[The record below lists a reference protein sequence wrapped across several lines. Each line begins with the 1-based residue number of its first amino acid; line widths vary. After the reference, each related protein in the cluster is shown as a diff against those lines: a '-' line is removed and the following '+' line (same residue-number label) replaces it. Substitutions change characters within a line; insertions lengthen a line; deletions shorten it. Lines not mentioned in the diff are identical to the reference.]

1 MAKKQKKGILDRIID
16 LRNKIN
22 KPIDKAT
29 NKINELDSKI
39 SKANRKSSYLANLLS
54 GDEDTFNST
63 YEDIKEKLTSDY
75 DSGESNKKL
84 SKYDKFKKLEKQ
96 ELLKGIEKLDSKY
109 KTKIK
114 LLNPN
119 SKLDKATDDQ
129 LEMKKRLIKFINKC
143 KESKIKKE
151 LILTVF
157 KPMAPSDDGLL
168 FDYILMFLIINSDK
182 EKESS
187 RIGFTL
193 ENLCNLDEFNT
204 KNKISKSNALAF
216 YDALKDLDSNR
227 LNKFIEKRKKFK
239 QYDFSELT
247 ERLRKID

>member
-1 MAKKQKKGILDRIID
+1 MAKKQKKGILDKIID
-16 LRNKIN
+16 LQNKIN

-29 NKINELDSKI
+29 DAVKKLDSKV
-39 SKANRKSSYLANLLS
+39 SKFNRKSSYLTNLLS

-63 YEDIKEKLTSDY
+63 YEDIKERLTSDY
-75 DSGESNKKL
+75 DSGESNKNL

-119 SKLDKATDDQ
+119 SKLDKATNDQ

-143 KESKIKKE
+143 KESEIKKE

-157 KPMAPSDDGLL
+157 KPMAPSDDDLL
-168 FDYILMFLIINSDK
+168 FDYILMFLIINLD
-182 EKESS
+182 KESS
-187 RIGFTL
+187 KIGFTL

-204 KNKISKSNALAF
+204 KNKISKNNALAF
-216 YDALKDLDSNR
+216 YDALKNLDSNR
-227 LNKFIEKRKKFK
+227 LAKFIEKRKKFK